1 MGLSDEII
9 EIIKNILDQRYNP
22 FDENDKFYREICT
35 PYDSE
40 NGTDVLLDDREEYIY
55 STIQSEM
62 TCPSGCEMSSYS
74 LDNKYINCECN
85 TDNTGIVELDLN
97 NINAK
102 NIEDS
107 FLSTLKNTNYK
118 VMRCYNLVF
127 NFKIFCHNAG
137 SIITLIFF
145 ISYVVF
151 MVFYAIKDI
160 SPLKVSISK
169 FIFEE
174 RKNNEINSNLVNPS
188 ILQINNKAK
197 SEKDEKISKL
207 KDKNQSK
214 SEKGSYPPKKN
225 NNTMGKTKNK
235 KLNNIKLIDLDSD

>member
-1 MGLSDEII
+1 
-9 EIIKNILDQRYNP
+9 
-22 FDENDKFYREICT
+22 
-35 PYDSE
+35 
-40 NGTDVLLDDREEYIY
+40 
-55 STIQSEM
+55 
-62 TCPSGCEMSSYS
+62 
-74 LDNKYINCECN
+74 
-85 TDNTGIVELDLN
+85 
-97 NINAK
+97 
-102 NIEDS
+102 
-107 FLSTLKNTNYK
+107 
-118 VMRCYNLVF
+118 MRCYNLVF

-235 KLNNIKLIDLDSD
+235 KINNIKLIDLDNDKKKKERMISQGDLKSVKPGRVRKIPINNDNHSDTYLKTKDKLINQNKTSKLNDNREKKVKFKDDEIDTTFIIKEKNFDD